1 MDIIRIDNLE
11 VYAYHGAYDEE
22 KEKGQYFYVNAE
34 LYTNT
39 RKAGMNDDLD
49 ASTNYGTVCDFIHDF
64 MTKHTYDLIETVAEQ
79 LAQALLLEFKLVK
92 SVLLEIRKPHA
103 PIEREFES
111 VSVEIERGWHEAFVA
126 FGSNL
131 GDKEKFIDE
140 AIEALSNLPQI
151 NIVAISD
158 KIVTKPYGN
167 VEQDVFLNGVMKI
180 ETLLPA
186 DELLQIL
193 QKVEE
198 HAGRERKIHWGPR
211 TLDLDIIF
219 YDDDII
225 SEDDLIVPHPDMKNR
240 DFVLKPLM
248 QIAPYKLH
256 PVYRKTISDMY
267 AELMAKKQIG
277 RASCRERV

>member
-256 PVYRKTISDMY
+256 PVYRKTIIDMY
-267 AELMAKKQIG
+267 AELMAKKQ
-277 RASCRERV
+277 

>member
-11 VYAYHGAYDEE
+11 VYAYHGVYDEE

-49 ASTNYGTVCDFIHDF
+49 VSTNYGTVCDFIHDF

-92 SVLLEIRKPHA
+92 SVLLEIKKPHA

-267 AELMAKKQIG
+267 AELMAKKQ
-277 RASCRERV
+277 

>member
-11 VYAYHGAYDEE
+11 VYAYHGVYDEE

-92 SVLLEIRKPHA
+92 SVLLEIKKPHA

-267 AELMAKKQIG
+267 AELMAKKQ
-277 RASCRERV
+277 

>member
-11 VYAYHGAYDEE
+11 VYAYHGVYDEE

-103 PIEREFES
+103 PIEKEFES

-158 KIVTKPYGN
+158 KIVTEPYGN

-219 YDDDII
+219 YDDNII

-267 AELMAKKQIG
+267 AELMDKKQ
-277 RASCRERV
+277 

>member
-11 VYAYHGAYDEE
+11 VYAYHGVYDEE

-103 PIEREFES
+103 PIEKEFES

-158 KIVTKPYGN
+158 KIVTEPYGN

-180 ETLLPA
+180 ETLLSA

-267 AELMAKKQIG
+267 VELMAKKH
-277 RASCRERV
+277 

>member
-11 VYAYHGAYDEE
+11 VYAYHGVYDEE

-79 LAQALLLEFKLVK
+79 LAQVLLLEFKLVK

-267 AELMAKKQIG
+267 AELMAKKQ
-277 RASCRERV
+277 

>member
-11 VYAYHGAYDEE
+11 VYAYHGVYDEE

-49 ASTNYGTVCDFIHDF
+49 ASTNDGTVCDFIHDF

-103 PIEREFES
+103 PIEKEFES

-158 KIVTKPYGN
+158 KIVTEPYGN

-256 PVYRKTISDMY
+256 PVYRKTISDIY
-267 AELMAKKQIG
+267 AELMAKKQ
-277 RASCRERV
+277 

>member
-49 ASTNYGTVCDFIHDF
+49 VSTNYGTVCDFIHDF

-267 AELMAKKQIG
+267 AELIAKKQ
-277 RASCRERV
+277 

>member
-92 SVLLEIRKPHA
+92 SILLEIRKPHA
-103 PIEREFES
+103 PIEKEFES

-158 KIVTKPYGN
+158 KIVTEPYGN

-267 AELMAKKQIG
+267 AELMAKKQ
-277 RASCRERV
+277 

>member
-11 VYAYHGAYDEE
+11 VYAYHGVYDEE

-92 SVLLEIRKPHA
+92 SVLLESIKPHA
-103 PIEREFES
+103 PIEKEFES

-158 KIVTKPYGN
+158 KIVTEPYGN

-267 AELMAKKQIG
+267 TELMAKKQ
-277 RASCRERV
+277 

>member
-49 ASTNYGTVCDFIHDF
+49 VSTNYGTVCDFIHDF
-64 MTKHTYDLIETVAEQ
+64 MTKYTYDLIETVAEQ

-267 AELMAKKQIG
+267 AELMAKKQ
-277 RASCRERV
+277 

>member
-49 ASTNYGTVCDFIHDF
+49 VSTNYGTVCDFIHDF

-103 PIEREFES
+103 SIEREFES

-267 AELMAKKQIG
+267 AELMAKKQ
-277 RASCRERV
+277 

>member
-11 VYAYHGAYDEE
+11 VYAYHGVYDEE

-103 PIEREFES
+103 PIEKEFES

-131 GDKEKFIDE
+131 GDKEKFIEE

-158 KIVTKPYGN
+158 KIVTEPYGN

-256 PVYRKTISDMY
+256 SVYRKTISDMY
-267 AELMAKKQIG
+267 AELMAKKQ
-277 RASCRERV
+277 

>member
-49 ASTNYGTVCDFIHDF
+49 ASTNYGTVCDLIHDF

-131 GDKEKFIDE
+131 GEKEKFIDE

-180 ETLLPA
+180 ETLLSA

-267 AELMAKKQIG
+267 AELMAKKQ
-277 RASCRERV
+277 

>member
-11 VYAYHGAYDEE
+11 VYAYHGVYDEE

-49 ASTNYGTVCDFIHDF
+49 VSTNYGTVCDFIHDF

-103 PIEREFES
+103 PIEKEFES

-158 KIVTKPYGN
+158 KIVTEPYGN

-256 PVYRKTISDMY
+256 PVYRKTISDIY
-267 AELMAKKQIG
+267 AELMAKKQ
-277 RASCRERV
+277 

>member
-92 SVLLEIRKPHA
+92 SVLLEIKKPHA

-267 AELMAKKQIG
+267 VELMAKKQ
-277 RASCRERV
+277 

>member
-11 VYAYHGAYDEE
+11 VYAYHGVYDEE

-103 PIEREFES
+103 PIEKEFES

-158 KIVTKPYGN
+158 KIVTEPYGN

-180 ETLLPA
+180 ETLLSA

-267 AELMAKKQIG
+267 TELMAKKQ
-277 RASCRERV
+277 

>member
-11 VYAYHGAYDEE
+11 VYAYHGVYDEE

-79 LAQALLLEFKLVK
+79 LVQALLLEFKLVK
-92 SVLLEIRKPHA
+92 SILLEIRKPHA
-103 PIEREFES
+103 PIEKEFES

-158 KIVTKPYGN
+158 KIVTEPYGN

-225 SEDDLIVPHPDMKNR
+225 SKDDLIVPHPDMKNR

-267 AELMAKKQIG
+267 AELMDKKQ
-277 RASCRERV
+277 

>member
-49 ASTNYGTVCDFIHDF
+49 VSTNYGTVCDFIHDF

-92 SVLLEIRKPHA
+92 SILLEIRKPHA
-103 PIEREFES
+103 PIEKEFES

-158 KIVTKPYGN
+158 KIVTEPYGN

-225 SEDDLIVPHPDMKNR
+225 SEDDLVVPHPDMKNR

-267 AELMAKKQIG
+267 AELMAKKQ
-277 RASCRERV
+277 

>member
-49 ASTNYGTVCDFIHDF
+49 VSTNYGTVCDFIHDF

-92 SVLLEIRKPHA
+92 SVLLEIKKPHA
-103 PIEREFES
+103 PIEKEFES

-158 KIVTKPYGN
+158 KIVTEPYGN

-267 AELMAKKQIG
+267 AELMAKKQ
-277 RASCRERV
+277 

>member
-11 VYAYHGAYDEE
+11 VYAYHGVYDEE

-64 MTKHTYDLIETVAEQ
+64 MTKYTYDLIETVAEQ

-103 PIEREFES
+103 PIEKEFES

-158 KIVTKPYGN
+158 KIVTEPYGN

-256 PVYRKTISDMY
+256 PVYRKTISDIY
-267 AELMAKKQIG
+267 AELMAKKQ
-277 RASCRERV
+277 

>member
-11 VYAYHGAYDEE
+11 VYAYHGVYDEE

-64 MTKHTYDLIETVAEQ
+64 MTKHTYDLVETVAEQ

-103 PIEREFES
+103 PIEKEFES

-158 KIVTKPYGN
+158 KIVTEPYGN

-267 AELMAKKQIG
+267 AELMAKKQ
-277 RASCRERV
+277 

>member
-11 VYAYHGAYDEE
+11 VYAYHGVYDEE

-92 SVLLEIRKPHA
+92 SILLEIRKPNA
-103 PIEREFES
+103 PIEKEFES

-158 KIVTKPYGN
+158 KIVTEPYGN

-267 AELMAKKQIG
+267 AELMAKKQ
-277 RASCRERV
+277 

>member
-11 VYAYHGAYDEE
+11 VYAYHGVYDEE

-103 PIEREFES
+103 PIEKEFES

-267 AELMAKKQIG
+267 AELMAKKQ
-277 RASCRERV
+277 

>member
-11 VYAYHGAYDEE
+11 VYAYHGVYDEE

-103 PIEREFES
+103 PIEKEFES
-111 VSVEIERGWHEAFVA
+111 VSVEIERGWHEALVA

-158 KIVTKPYGN
+158 KIVTEPYGN

-267 AELMAKKQIG
+267 TELMAKKQ
-277 RASCRERV
+277 

>member
-49 ASTNYGTVCDFIHDF
+49 VSTNYGTVCDFIHDF

-103 PIEREFES
+103 PIEKEFES

-158 KIVTKPYGN
+158 KIVTEPYGN
-167 VEQDVFLNGVMKI
+167 VEQDVFFNGVMKI

-267 AELMAKKQIG
+267 AELMAKKQ
-277 RASCRERV
+277 

>member
-11 VYAYHGAYDEE
+11 VYAYHGVYDEE

-140 AIEALSNLPQI
+140 AIEALSNLPHI

-158 KIVTKPYGN
+158 KIVTEPYGN

-180 ETLLPA
+180 ETLLSA

-267 AELMAKKQIG
+267 AELMAKKQ
-277 RASCRERV
+277 

>member
-11 VYAYHGAYDEE
+11 VYAYHGVYDEE

-92 SVLLEIRKPHA
+92 SILLEIRKPHA
-103 PIEREFES
+103 PIEKEFES

-158 KIVTKPYGN
+158 KIVTEPYGN

-267 AELMAKKQIG
+267 ADLMDKKQ
-277 RASCRERV
+277 

>member
-11 VYAYHGAYDEE
+11 VYAYHGVYDEE

-92 SVLLEIRKPHA
+92 SILLEIRKPHA
-103 PIEREFES
+103 PIEKEFES

-158 KIVTKPYGN
+158 KIVTEPYGN

-198 HAGRERKIHWGPR
+198 HAGRERKIPWGPR

-225 SEDDLIVPHPDMKNR
+225 SKDDLIVPHPDMKNR

-267 AELMAKKQIG
+267 AELMAKKQ
-277 RASCRERV
+277 

>member
-11 VYAYHGAYDEE
+11 VYAYHGVYDEE

-49 ASTNYGTVCDFIHDF
+49 VSTNYGTVCDFIHDF

-103 PIEREFES
+103 PIEKEFES

-158 KIVTKPYGN
+158 KIVTEPYGN

-267 AELMAKKQIG
+267 AELMAKKQ
-277 RASCRERV
+277 

>member
-11 VYAYHGAYDEE
+11 VYAYHGVYDEE

-103 PIEREFES
+103 PIEKEFES

-140 AIEALSNLPQI
+140 AIKALSNLPQI

-158 KIVTKPYGN
+158 KIVTEPYGN

-267 AELMAKKQIG
+267 AELMAKKQ
-277 RASCRERV
+277 

>member
-11 VYAYHGAYDEE
+11 VYAYHGVYDEE

-103 PIEREFES
+103 PIEKEFES

-131 GDKEKFIDE
+131 GDKEKFIDG

-158 KIVTKPYGN
+158 KIVTEPYGN

-267 AELMAKKQIG
+267 AELMAKKQ
-277 RASCRERV
+277 

>member
-49 ASTNYGTVCDFIHDF
+49 VSTNYGTVCDFIHDF

-92 SVLLEIRKPHA
+92 SVLLEIKKPHA

-186 DELLQIL
+186 NELLQIL

-267 AELMAKKQIG
+267 VELMAKKQ
-277 RASCRERV
+277 

>member
-11 VYAYHGAYDEE
+11 VYAYHGVYDEE

-92 SVLLEIRKPHA
+92 SILLEIRKPHA
-103 PIEREFES
+103 PIEKEFES

-140 AIEALSNLPQI
+140 AIKALSNLPQI

-158 KIVTKPYGN
+158 KIVTEPYGN

-267 AELMAKKQIG
+267 AELMAKKQ
-277 RASCRERV
+277 

>member
-11 VYAYHGAYDEE
+11 VYAYHGVYDEE

-103 PIEREFES
+103 PIEKEFES

-158 KIVTKPYGN
+158 KIVTEPYGN

-180 ETLLPA
+180 ETLLSA

-248 QIAPYKLH
+248 QIAPYKIH

-267 AELMAKKQIG
+267 VELMAKKQ
-277 RASCRERV
+277 

>member
-11 VYAYHGAYDEE
+11 VYAYHGVYDEE

-103 PIEREFES
+103 PIEKEFES
-111 VSVEIERGWHEAFVA
+111 VSVEIERGWYEAFVA

-158 KIVTKPYGN
+158 KIVTEPYGN

-267 AELMAKKQIG
+267 AELIAKKQ
-277 RASCRERV
+277 

>member
-11 VYAYHGAYDEE
+11 VYAYHGVYDEE
-22 KEKGQYFYVNAE
+22 KKKGQYFYVNAE

-103 PIEREFES
+103 PIEKEFES

-158 KIVTKPYGN
+158 KIVTEPYGN

-267 AELMAKKQIG
+267 AELMAKKQ
-277 RASCRERV
+277 

>member
-11 VYAYHGAYDEE
+11 VYAYHGVYDEE

-92 SVLLEIRKPHA
+92 SILLEIRKPHA
-103 PIEREFES
+103 PIEKEFES

-267 AELMAKKQIG
+267 VELMAKKQ
-277 RASCRERV
+277 